1 MLSHKQHVYTQFC
14 HTKPCHTWVFSRRI
28 LSHMALSAAVF
39 SSNLSSTVSFLVFS
53 LLKNWHVGISRPIS
67 SWVPVLALFP
77 AFLVVLLASRPFSLL
92 SPSPCCPSGVC
103 WVRLGHMF
111 FPWGS
116 EAFNQR
122 KYDLGTIGIT
132 YLLSSHRFSPMV
144 YYIAIL
150 LALACSI
157 NILSRW
163 QNWFAVDMCR
173 DDFILFLGYV
183 KGCAVSD
190 HRFSTLDF

>member
-111 FPWGS
+111 FS
-116 EAFNQR
+116 
-122 KYDLGTIGIT
+122 LGIRSLQPTKVW
-132 YLLSSHRFSPMV
+132 SRDHRDHIPAQFSPILTDGLLHC
-144 YYIAIL
+144 YIVGIG
-150 LALACSI
+150 
-157 NILSRW
+157 
-163 QNWFAVDMCR
+163 
-173 DDFILFLGYV
+173 LFN
-183 KGCAVSD
+183 
-190 HRFSTLDF
+190 